1 MRVDAHIGANPTD
14 AAARI
19 RQLEDAGF
27 GGAWMGETNHN
38 PFVGLA
44 VAASST
50 SRIMLGTNIAAAFVR
65 SPMDTAYLGW
75 DMQAV
80 SEGRFIL
87 GLGSLIEPHVTR
99 RFSMPW
105 SRPADRMKEYIEA
118 LGAIW
123 DVWEGGGKL
132 DFRGDFYQHT
142 LMNPMFVPS
151 PNPHGRPKVYLA
163 AVGPRMTRAAG
174 QVADGLLCHALA
186 TPQFLRDVTLPAVRE
201 GQEAAGR
208 PSGDVEIAATA
219 LVVAAESPESYETQ
233 VRGARR
239 TIALSFTVPAYRI
252 MLEHH
257 GWGDAHDDLRAL
269 SRQGRWTEM
278 PDVIDDVMLHTIA
291 AVGTPAQVGE
301 ILATRY
307 GDLVD
312 RLALVNPFEGASGDP
327 RTASTNLLP
336 LIESLRGAIG
346 ERRG

>member
-1 MRVDAHIGANPTD
+1 MDAQIGANPTD

-44 VAASST
+44 IAAASSR
-50 SRIMLGTNIAAAFVR
+50 RIVLGTNIAAAFVR

-75 DMQAV
+75 DMQAT

-87 GLGSLIEPHVTR
+87 GLGSLIKPHVTR

-105 SRPADRMKEYIEA
+105 TRPVDRMKEYVEA

-123 DVWEGGGKL
+123 DVWESGGKL

-142 LMNPMFVPS
+142 LMSPMFVPP
-151 PNPHGRPKVYLA
+151 PNTHGRPKVYLA
-163 AVGPRMTRAAG
+163 AVGPRMTRMAG

-186 TPQFLRDVTLPAVRE
+186 TPQFLRDVALPAVRE
-201 GQEAAGR
+201 GQEVAGR
-208 PSGDVEIAATA
+208 PSGDVEIAAAA
-219 LVVAAESPESYETQ
+219 LVVAAESPESYATQ
-233 VRGARR
+233 LRGARR
-239 TIALSFTVPAYRI
+239 TIALSCTVPAYRI

-257 GWGDAHDDLRAL
+257 GWGDAHDELRAL
-269 SRQGRWTEM
+269 SRQRRWSEM

-307 GDLVD
+307 GGLVD
-312 RLALVNPFEGASGDP
+312 RLAVVTPFDVASGDP
-327 RTASTNLLP
+327 RAAPTNLRP
-336 LIESLRGAIG
+336 LVESLRDAIG
-346 ERRG
+346 

>member
-1 MRVDAHIGANPTD
+1 MLLRVDAHIGANPTD
-14 AAARI
+14 AAVRI

-44 VAASST
+44 IAAASS
-50 SRIMLGTNIAAAFVR
+50 SHIVLGTNIAAAFVR

-75 DMQAV
+75 DMQAT

-87 GLGSLIEPHVTR
+87 GLGSLIKPHVTR

-105 SRPADRMKEYIEA
+105 TRPVDRMKEYVEA
-118 LGAIW
+118 LHAIW
-123 DVWEGGGKL
+123 DVWETGGKL

-142 LMNPMFVPS
+142 LMNPMFVPP
-151 PNPHGRPKVYLA
+151 PNTHGRPRVYLA
-163 AVGPRMTRAAG
+163 AVGPRMTSVAG
-174 QVADGLLCHALA
+174 QLADGLLCHALA
-186 TPQFLRDVTLPAVRE
+186 TPQFLRDVALPAVRA
-201 GQEAAGR
+201 GQEIAGR
-208 PSGDVEIAATA
+208 PSGATEIAASA

-233 VRGARR
+233 LRGVRR

-257 GWGDAHDDLRAL
+257 GWGDAHDELRAL
-269 SRQGRWTEM
+269 AGQGRWAEM
-278 PDVIDDVMLHTIA
+278 PDVIDDVMLHMIT

-307 GDLVD
+307 GGLVD
-312 RLALVNPFEGASGDP
+312 RLAVVTPYEVASGDP
-327 RTASTNLLP
+327 QAASTSLRP
-336 LIESLRGAIG
+336 LIESLRDAIG
-346 ERRG
+346 E